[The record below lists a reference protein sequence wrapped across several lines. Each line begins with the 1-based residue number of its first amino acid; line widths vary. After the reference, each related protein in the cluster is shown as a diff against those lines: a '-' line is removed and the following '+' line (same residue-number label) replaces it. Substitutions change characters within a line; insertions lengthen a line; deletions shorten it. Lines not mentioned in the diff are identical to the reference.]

1 MTSLL
6 NILTNPIF
14 YKRLPIPV
22 ATITSIGLLS
32 YYINVNKEKFLLE
45 EGITYS
51 SPQTFIIS
59 GA

>member
-32 YYINVNKEKFLLE
+32 YYINVNKE
-45 EGITYS
+45 
-51 SPQTFIIS
+51 
-59 GA
+59 